1 MKKVGIVTYHRSPS
15 YGACLQA
22 YASQNFFQELNC
34 DAEIIDYLNSYEQRI
49 KKVFFSAD
57 GTFKSMMKNA
67 VKSIVFR
74 RNILLKKAYSDFYKN
89 YNITKT
95 TYRSPTE
102 MNDLEYDVL
111 VVGSDQ
117 VWNPN
122 ISNGIDPVF
131 LLEFGKARKRIS
143 LSSSF
148 GSYCLHYT
156 EKEKIKKAI
165 SLFSDV
171 SVRENFAREQ
181 LNKLGISN
189 IKVLNDP
196 PLLVNPSV
204 WKKLAKSVP
213 DNKFI
218 FTYFVSGSFC
228 DFESD
233 VMKIS
238 KQYNL
243 PVYNLQ
249 SSGYKWHGVDKTLV
263 GVTPE
268 HFLGYIQ
275 NAELVI
281 TDSFHGTVFSNLFH
295 KQYIIINNKSNPV
308 RINELLNKLS
318 LNERIYHNSSDFNA
332 ITDLQFANVDKVLAE
347 GRKEA
352 IEWVKGILE
361 YEN

>member
-1 MKKVGIVTYHRSPS
+1 M
-15 YGACLQA
+15 
-22 YASQNFFQELNC
+22 
-34 DAEIIDYLNSYEQRI
+34 
-49 KKVFFSAD
+49 
-57 GTFKSMMKNA
+57 
-67 VKSIVFR
+67 
-74 RNILLKKAYSDFYKN
+74 
-89 YNITKT
+89 
-95 TYRSPTE
+95 
-102 MNDLEYDVL
+102 
-111 VVGSDQ
+111 
-117 VWNPN
+117 
-122 ISNGIDPVF
+122 
-131 LLEFGKARKRIS
+131 
-143 LSSSF
+143 
-148 GSYCLHYT
+148 
-156 EKEKIKKAI
+156 
-165 SLFSDV
+165 
-171 SVRENFAREQ
+171 
-181 LNKLGISN
+181 
-189 IKVLNDP
+189 
-196 PLLVNPSV
+196 
-204 WKKLAKSVP
+204 
-213 DNKFI
+213 
-218 FTYFVSGSFC
+218 SGSFC